1 MKNVNNVLD
10 LLNKAVQ
17 ANSETTT
24 WFFSFSGHV
33 QLIDVRLYPQGWGS
47 FDDLDKLGQKP
58 EYFVKSAYLD
68 REEQVTELY
77 YWIKFKLD
85 ESKIEEEI

>member
-33 QLIDVRLYPQGWGS
+33 KLIDVKLYPEGWWAY
-47 FDDLDKLGQKP
+47 DKEKEMGRPPVQHM
-58 EYFVKSAYLD
+58 KSAYLD

-85 ESKIEEEI
+85 ESKIGEEI